1 VASDADARAVTYAR
15 DNARDAGVELVL
27 EHRSICDLQPLEP
40 PGFVVTNPP
49 YGERLEA
56 GDAVYEDMGRSL
68 RRLRDH
74 TVALLAGAPAI
85 GRAMRRE
92 PDRWWILYNGA
103 IECRLLL
110 FEPARGA

>member
-1 VASDADARAVTYAR
+1 
-15 DNARDAGVELVL
+15 
-27 EHRSICDLQPLEP
+27 
-40 PGFVVTNPP
+40 
-49 YGERLEA
+49 
-56 GDAVYEDMGRSL
+56 MGRSL

-110 FEPARGA
+110 FEAAPGA

>member
-1 VASDADARAVTYAR
+1 VASDADARAVAHTR
-15 DNARDAGVELVL
+15 DNAREAGVELVV
-27 EHRSICDLQPLEP
+27 EHRGIIDLQPLQP

-49 YGERLEA
+49 YGERL
-56 GDAVYEDMGRSL
+56 DAADALYEDMGRSL

-74 TVALLAGAPAI
+74 TIALLAGAPAI
-85 GRAMRRE
+85 ARAMRRE

-110 FEPARGA
+110 FQAASTS